1 MKYWNISGREADQ
14 ARRMVKDIQYS
25 KRHKDLQELHIWR
38 EQMRKGA
45 NDMSK
50 INEWRG
56 TWPTSSL
63 ARGSALFKTSPTS
76 RGRGMSSS
84 LASDCKVPPLSKS
97 NDDDVCPAAAV

>member
-50 INEWRG
+50 INELRRMEG
-56 TWPTSSL
+56 YL
-63 ARGSALFKTSPTS
+63 AHLQPGSRIRSIQNQPHIKRARDEL
-76 RGRGMSSS
+76 
-84 LASDCKVPPLSKS
+84 LASIGLQTT
-97 NDDDVCPAAAV
+97 PA

>member
-45 NDMSK
+45 DDMRK
-50 INEWRG
+50 INELRRMEG
-56 TWPTSSL
+56 YL
-63 ARGSALFKTSPTS
+63 AHLQPGSRIRHVQDQDHIRKARDDL
-76 RGRGMSSS
+76 
-84 LASDCKVPPLSKS
+84 LASIGLQTT
-97 NDDDVCPAAAV
+97 PA